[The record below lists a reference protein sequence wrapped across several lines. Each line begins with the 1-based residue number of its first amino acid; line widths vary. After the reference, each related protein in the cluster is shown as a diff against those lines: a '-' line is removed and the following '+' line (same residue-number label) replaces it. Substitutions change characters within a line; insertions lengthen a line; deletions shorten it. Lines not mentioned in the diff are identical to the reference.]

1 VADWLGMKDPVVTG
15 YILLAYVLSIIAIK
29 IVMAKREAFELK
41 AFLLVYNFLQVLAS
55 LYIFVEVR

>member
-1 VADWLGMKDPVVTG
+1 MKDPVVTG